1 MNQNQEPEI
10 GAESHPL
17 FLMVALKPLA
27 GLLGISKDT
36 DVAPAMRGISS
47 ALVPE
52 LRHVDNYGGNNSNS

>member
-1 MNQNQEPEI
+1 
-10 GAESHPL
+10 
-17 FLMVALKPLA
+17 MVALKPLA